1 MTQRSFLRAVFAGL
15 LLAVSSGAYAQG
27 FGSISSGV
35 RLPDASKPE
44 VAEAAVAT
52 PAVAQPPVATPAGVE
67 PAQGFAAPATSAAPV
82 PGSTATP
89 VADSTAAGSGVVEP
103 SGATADANGPF
114 GAAATGVTE
123 PFGTTAD
130 ASGPFGAA
138 IAGIESMRAGYEPA
152 DTILVRKG
160 ERRMYLMRANRIIAE
175 YPIRLGLNPSGHKER
190 EGDFRTPEGLYEL
203 VRRNPRSEFF
213 LSLEVSYPNDED
225 RARARKIGVPPGGLI
240 MIHGQPNLPRK
251 SPEYYE
257 NFDWTNGC
265 IAVSNSD
272 MVDIWLR
279 TQLGTLVVIRP

>member
-1 MTQRSFLRAVFAGL
+1 MTQRSFRRAVFAAL
-15 LLAVSSGAYAQG
+15 LLAVATDANAQG
-27 FGSISSGV
+27 FGSVSSGA
-35 RLPDASKPE
+35 RLPDETGQE
-44 VAEAAVAT
+44 VAAPAVAT
-52 PAVAQPPVATPAGVE
+52 PAVAEPAVATPAVAE
-67 PAQGFAAPATSAAPV
+67 PAQGSAFGSAAPATSTAAV
-82 PGSTATP
+82 PESTATP
-89 VADSTAAGSGVVEP
+89 PADSTAA
-103 SGATADANGPF
+103 
-114 GAAATGVTE
+114 AAGVTE
-123 PFGTTAD
+123 PFGTTA
-130 ASGPFGAA
+130 AANGPFGAA
-138 IAGIESMRAGYEPA
+138 VAGIESLRAGYEPA
-152 DTILVRKG
+152 DMILVRKG

-225 RARARKIGVPPGGLI
+225 RARAKKIGVPPGGLI

-251 SPEYYE
+251 SAEYYE

-279 TQLGTLVVIRP
+279 TRLGTLIVIRP